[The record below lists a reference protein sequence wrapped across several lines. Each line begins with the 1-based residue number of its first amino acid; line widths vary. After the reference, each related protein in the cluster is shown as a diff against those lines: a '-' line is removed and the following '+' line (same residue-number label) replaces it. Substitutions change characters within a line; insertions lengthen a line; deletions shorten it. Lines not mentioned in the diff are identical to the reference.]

1 MSLPT
6 STLDSMDA
14 LAWLNAD
21 VSAVEGVTPAI
32 AKTLLN
38 AFSIATVRDLLE
50 HYPHQGKYRDIGE
63 QVLIAQALIGEH
75 VTVVGTLGP
84 WNVIRPKGRRMTIAK
99 AKITDESRSS
109 VEISYFNQEWVTK
122 RILPGTRVAASGTL
136 EQFRSTLQLRNAKVV
151 VLGEGDTID

>member
-14 LAWLNAD
+14 LAWLDAD
-21 VSAVEGVTPAI
+21 VSAVDGVKPAV
-32 AKTLLN
+32 ASTLRN
-38 AFSIATVRDLLE
+38 AFGIATVRDLLE

-63 QVLIAQALIGEH
+63 HVQIAHAQVGEP

-99 AKITDESRSS
+99 AKI
-109 VEISYFNQEWVTK
+109 
-122 RILPGTRVAASGTL
+122 
-136 EQFRSTLQLRNAKVV
+136 
-151 VLGEGDTID
+151 